1 MIWVT
6 VASKSTGNYSN
17 YQIMDIKDF
26 SALLKAKRKELD
38 TLMRRELPVKVGR
51 MAKDHYQD
59 NFRKGGFVNGGLRR
73 WPVTKRQRSGSKSAA
88 AGYGPL
94 LSRRNHLFSSVK
106 YTPGDYRVRVAN
118 DVKYAPPHNWGGET
132 RPTVTPRMRKF
143 AWAMYYKAAGIRKKA
158 AKGKRKGKTRQRELP
173 PEAGMWKGLA
183 LTRKKKLKVKIPQ
196 RQFIGEST
204 ELNKQI
210 RQTVE
215 TEIRNILK

>member
-1 MIWVT
+1 M
-6 VASKSTGNYSN
+6 N
-17 YQIMDIKDF
+17 IKDF
-26 SALLKAKRKELD
+26 SASLKAKQKELD
-38 TLMRRELPVKVGR
+38 TLMRRELPIKVGR

-59 NFRKGGFVNGGLRR
+59 NFRKGGFVNGGLQR
-73 WPVTKRQRSGSKSAA
+73 WPQTKRQNSGSKSAA

-94 LSRRNHLFSSVK
+94 LSRRNHLFLSVK

-118 DVKYAPPHNWGGET
+118 DVEYAPLHNWGGET
-132 RPTVTPRMRKF
+132 HPTVTPRMRKF
-143 AWAMYYKAAGIRKKA
+143 AWAMYYKAV
-158 AKGKRKGKTRQRELP
+158 GKRKKGKTRQGELP

-210 RQTVE
+210 RQIVE
-215 TEIRNILK
+215 AEIRNILK

>member
-1 MIWVT
+1 
-6 VASKSTGNYSN
+6 
-17 YQIMDIKDF
+17 MDIKDF
-26 SALLKAKRKELD
+26 SALLKAKQKELD
-38 TLMRRELPVKVGR
+38 TLMRRKLPVKVGR

-59 NFRKGGFVNGGLRR
+59 NFRKGGFVNGGLQR
-73 WPVTKRQRSGSKSAA
+73 WPQTKRQNSGSKSAT

-118 DVKYAPPHNWGGET
+118 DVEYAPLHNWGGET
-132 RPTVTPRMRKF
+132 HPTVTPRMRKF
-143 AWAMYYKAAGIRKKA
+143 AWAMYYKAV
-158 AKGKRKGKTRQRELP
+158 GKRKKGKTRQGELP
-173 PEAGMWKGLA
+173 PEAGMWKRLA

-210 RQTVE
+210 RQIVE
-215 TEIRNILK
+215 AEIRNILK

>member
-1 MIWVT
+1 
-6 VASKSTGNYSN
+6 
-17 YQIMDIKDF
+17 
-26 SALLKAKRKELD
+26 
-38 TLMRRELPVKVGR
+38 MRRELPIKVGR

-59 NFRKGGFVNGGLRR
+59 NFRKGGFVNGGLQH
-73 WPVTKRQRSGSKSAA
+73 WPQTKRQNSGSKSAA

-106 YTPGDYRVRVAN
+106 YTPGDYCVRVAN
-118 DVKYAPPHNWGGET
+118 DVEYAPLHNWGGET
-132 RPTVTPRMRKF
+132 HPTVTPRMRKF
-143 AWAMYYKAAGIRKKA
+143 AWAMYYKAV
-158 AKGKRKGKTRQRELP
+158 GKRKKGKTRQGELP
-173 PEAGMWKGLA
+173 PEGGMWKGLA

-215 TEIRNILK
+215 AEIRNILK

>member
-26 SALLKAKRKELD
+26 SALLKAKQKELD

-183 LTRKKKLKVKIPQ
+183 LTRKKQLKVKIPQ

>member
-1 MIWVT
+1 
-6 VASKSTGNYSN
+6 
-17 YQIMDIKDF
+17 MDIKDF
-26 SALLKAKRKELD
+26 SASLKAKQKELD
-38 TLMRRELPVKVGR
+38 TLMRRKLPVKVGR

-59 NFRKGGFVNGGLRR
+59 NFRKGGFVYGGLQR
-73 WPVTKRQRSGSKSAA
+73 WPVTKRQQSGSKSAA

-118 DVKYAPPHNWGGET
+118 DVKYAPLHNWGGET
-132 RPTVTPRMRKF
+132 HPTVTPRMRKF
-143 AWAMYYKAAGIRKKA
+143 AWAMYYKAVGIRKKA
-158 AKGKRKGKTRQRELP
+158 AKGKRKGKTRQGELP

>member
-1 MIWVT
+1 
-6 VASKSTGNYSN
+6 
-17 YQIMDIKDF
+17 MDIKDF
-26 SALLKAKRKELD
+26 SALLKAKQKELD

-59 NFRKGGFVNGGLRR
+59 NFRKGGFVNGGQRR